1 MLDGLTIAQY
11 VSSDMSERDRGDR
24 PKKSWREMDAA
35 RDRPRP
41 PRDDRGREPARP
53 GTGGGMDAR
62 ASKQYRAALD
72 ALFEKGEV
80 GKIAEKLSGGPG
92 ASRVDPVD
100 VVHGRSTAPA
110 SERPSPA
117 SERSSVSERPG
128 SGERGSGGSDREP
141 ASSARTPAPPPPPA
155 KEDGRAAMRKKIIE
169 ALGRDEISR
178 AIDRYVKA
186 LGWPNDFEILEQA
199 LEHNKAERQ
208 AEAMEQLDKL
218 LAREKPKRSRT
229 LAGKLRFI
237 EETSDSSDLRE
248 QAARIR
254 AKL

>member
-24 PKKSWREMDAA
+24 PKKSWRELDAA

-41 PRDDRGREPARP
+41 PRDDRSRDPARP
-53 GTGGGMDAR
+53 GSGSSSGSGGMDAR

-80 GKIAEKLSGGPG
+80 GKIADKLSGGPG
-92 ASRVDPVD
+92 AGRVDPVD
-100 VVHGRSTAPA
+100 VVHGRSTPQP
-110 SERPSPA
+110 ERPSPVA
-117 SERSSVSERPG
+117 ERSSSSERSSSE
-128 SGERGSGGSDREP
+128 REP
-141 ASSARTPAPPPPPA
+141 ASSARAPAPAPAAAPA
-155 KEDGRAAMRKKIIE
+155 KEDGRAALRKKVIE

-178 AIDRYVKA
+178 AIDRYVKT

-199 LEHNKAERQ
+199 LEHNKTERQ

>member
-1 MLDGLTIAQY
+1 
-11 VSSDMSERDRGDR
+11 MSERDRGDR
-24 PKKSWREMDAA
+24 PKKSWREMDAQ
-35 RDRPRP
+35 RDRAGPRP
-41 PRDDRGREPARP
+41 ARGE
-53 GTGGGMDAR
+53 GGGNRGPNKDGMDAR

-80 GKIAEKLSGGPG
+80 GKFAEKLSGGPG
-92 ASRVDPVD
+92 ASRIDPQDLV
-100 VVHGRSTAPA
+100 
-110 SERPSPA
+110 
-117 SERSSVSERPG
+117 
-128 SGERGSGGSDREP
+128 RGTHRGGSDSP
-141 ASSARTPAPPPPPA
+141 AMSGAGSSSKGGSSPGNSPGNSPGGSAGGPSSSGGGDAPTRAPAAPTPAAAPP
-155 KEDGRAAMRKKIIE
+155 KEDGRAALRKKVIE

-186 LGWPNDFEILEQA
+186 HGWPNDFEILEQA
-199 LEHNKAERQ
+199 LEHTKSDRQ
-208 AEAMEQLDKL
+208 TEAMTHLEQL

-237 EETSDSSDLRE
+237 EETSDGDLRD